1 MNKKE
6 ILTNAIIGMDDR
18 FIQEAY
24 EYRRYRRLHR
34 RIWQF
39 SIATA
44 GICIAIVISAWLSHG
59 SQPSVTVYA
68 CDSDLLLTVR
78 KPVLLPGEIHD
89 NGMMKGHPL
98 MFYVLGSGIE
108 QIRFSCKNEWIS
120 FMDWTEQRDD
130 FGLAKNFTVPYGD
143 YEEDYYYLVVDWVPE
158 NIIRKLTNNK
168 DIGLADLQPEEKE
181 DVIVM
186 EITYLNGENE
196 TLAVNI
202 RLNAE
207 GQFSAY
213 VSDYKI
219 TDEDDFVFRQDSVPI
234 VREFSMADIPE
245 ENSEKQFDRPTNLT
259 KETTDSL
266 DSSEVIIVTLTQEEL
281 SRIEETIENYYIYIH
296 HSIIDYVQV
305 TDPESP
311 FFRERY
317 TDYDADEVVVFEVN
331 MENSEINRFI
341 TIGSKDGW
349 INCDV
354 LNEGY

>member
-6 ILTNAIIGMDDR
+6 ILSNVISDMDDR

-24 EYRRYRRLHR
+24 EYRRHRQLYR

-39 SIATA
+39 GIAAA
-44 GICIAIVISAWLSHG
+44 GICIAIVTAVWLSRG

-68 CDSDLLLTVR
+68 CDSDLQLTVR
-78 KPVLLPGEIHD
+78 QPVLLPGEISD
-89 NGMMKGHPL
+89 SGRMKGHPL
-98 MFYVLGSGIE
+98 MFYVLGSRIE

-130 FGLAKNFTVPYGD
+130 FGLGKNFTVQYGD
-143 YEEDYYYLVVDWVPE
+143 HEEDYYYLVVDWVPE
-158 NIIRKLTNNK
+158 NIIRKLTDNK

-202 RLNAE
+202 KLNAE

-219 TDEDDFVFRQDSVPI
+219 TDEDEFVFRQDSLPI
-234 VREFSMADIPE
+234 VREFSTADIPE
-245 ENSEKQFDRPTNLT
+245 ENPEKQFDRPTNLT
-259 KETTDSL
+259 KEASE
-266 DSSEVIIVTLTQEEL
+266 SSEVIIVTLTEEEL
-281 SRIEETIENYYIYIH
+281 ARIEETIENYYIYIH
-296 HSIIDYVQV
+296 RSIIDYVQV
-305 TDPESP
+305 TDPQSP

-317 TDYDADEVVVFEVN
+317 TEYDTDEVVVFEVN

-349 INCDV
+349 ITCDV
-354 LNEGY
+354 LGEGY

>member
-6 ILTNAIIGMDDR
+6 ILSNVISDMDDR
-18 FIQEAY
+18 FIQETY
-24 EYRRYRRLHR
+24 EYKRYRRLHR

-39 SIATA
+39 GIAAA
-44 GICIAIVISAWLSHG
+44 GICIAIVIAAWLSHG

-68 CDSDLLLTVR
+68 CDSDLQLTVR
-78 KPVLLPGEIHD
+78 QPVLLPGEIND
-89 NGMMKGHPL
+89 NGRMKGHPL

-130 FGLAKNFTVPYGD
+130 FGLGKNFTVPYGEQ
-143 YEEDYYYLVVDWVPE
+143 EEDYYYLMVDWVPE
-158 NIIRKLTNNK
+158 NIIRKLTDNK
-168 DIGLADLQPEEKE
+168 DIGLEDLQPEEKE

-207 GQFSAY
+207 GQFTAY
-213 VSDYKI
+213 VSNYKI
-219 TDEDDFVFRQDSVPI
+219 TDEDEFVFRQDSLPI
-234 VREFSMADIPE
+234 ARECSMADISE
-245 ENSEKQFDRPTNLT
+245 ENSEEQFDRPNMTEEVSEN
-259 KETTDSL
+259 
-266 DSSEVIIVTLTQEEL
+266 SEVIIVTLTQEEL
-281 SRIEETIENYYIYIH
+281 DRIEETIENYYIYIH
-296 HSIIDYVQV
+296 RSIIDYVQV

-311 FFRERY
+311 FFRERFIEY
-317 TDYDADEVVVFEVN
+317 EADEVVVFEVYV
-331 MENSEINRFI
+331 EESEVNRFI

-349 INCDV
+349 ITCDV
-354 LNEGY
+354 LDEGY

>member
-6 ILTNAIIGMDDR
+6 ILSNVISGMDDR
-18 FIQEAY
+18 FIQETY
-24 EYRRYRRLHR
+24 EYKRYRRLHR

-39 SIATA
+39 GIAAA
-44 GICIAIVISAWLSHG
+44 GICIAIVTAAWLSHG

-68 CDSDLLLTVR
+68 CDSDLQLTVR
-78 KPVLLPGEIHD
+78 QPVLLPGEIND
-89 NGMMKGHPL
+89 NGRMKGHPL

-130 FGLAKNFTVPYGD
+130 FGLGKNFTVPYGEQ
-143 YEEDYYYLVVDWVPE
+143 EEDYYYLVVDWVPE
-158 NIIRKLTNNK
+158 NIIRKLTDNK
-168 DIGLADLQPEEKE
+168 DIGLEDLQPEEKE

-207 GQFSAY
+207 GQFTAY
-213 VSDYKI
+213 VSNYKI
-219 TDEDDFVFRQDSVPI
+219 TDEDEFVFRQDSLPI
-234 VREFSMADIPE
+234 ARECSMADISE
-245 ENSEKQFDRPTNLT
+245 ENSEEQFDRPNMTEEVSEN
-259 KETTDSL
+259 
-266 DSSEVIIVTLTQEEL
+266 SEVIIVTLTQEEL
-281 SRIEETIENYYIYIH
+281 DRIEETIENYYIYIH
-296 HSIIDYVQV
+296 RSIIDYVQV

-311 FFRERY
+311 FFRERFIEY
-317 TDYDADEVVVFEVN
+317 EADEVVVFEIYV
-331 MENSEINRFI
+331 EESEVNRFI

-349 INCDV
+349 ITCDV
-354 LNEGY
+354 LDEGY

>member
-6 ILTNAIIGMDDR
+6 ILSNAISSMDDR

-24 EYRRYRRLHR
+24 EHRRHRRLNR

-39 SIATA
+39 GIAAA
-44 GICIAIVISAWLSHG
+44 GICIAIVTAAWLSRG

-68 CDSDLLLTVR
+68 CDSDVQLTVR
-78 KPVLLPGEIHD
+78 QPVLLPGVIDD
-89 NGMMKGHPL
+89 NGRMKGHPL

-130 FGLAKNFTVPYGD
+130 FGLGKNFTVPYGD
-143 YEEDYYYLVVDWVPE
+143 HEEDYYYLVVDWIPE
-158 NIIRKLTNNK
+158 NVIRKLTDNT
-168 DIGLADLQPEEKE
+168 DIVLADLQPEEKE

-186 EITYLNGENE
+186 EITYLDGGNE

-202 RLNAE
+202 SLNAE
-207 GQFSAY
+207 GQFTAYISA
-213 VSDYKI
+213 YKI
-219 TDEDDFVFRQDSVPI
+219 TDEDEFVFRQDSLPI
-234 VREFSMADIPE
+234 VKEHFMADITE
-245 ENSEKQFDRPTNLT
+245 ENTEKQFDRPTNLT
-259 KETTDSL
+259 KETS

-281 SRIEETIENYYIYIH
+281 SRIEETIEKYYVYIH
-296 HSIIDYVQV
+296 RSIIDYAQV

-311 FFRERY
+311 FFRERFIE
-317 TDYDADEVVVFEVN
+317 YDADEVVVFEVN

-349 INCDV
+349 ITCDV
-354 LNEGY
+354 LDEGY